1 MVDRGS
7 FDYYRD
13 VFPHSELPSSEGGT
27 PSQLHAALRET
38 DRLLSDFAALEARV
52 MNDGR
57 LSAAGKREVLNE
69 WVAENIPAL
78 AKRSAS
84 IHEAVERSTKTTYE
98 RAEEDLAIEAE
109 CKHGPE
115 IRAWLAK
122 KGPLERNDILR
133 RQLAN
138 GDLSG
143 ARAVLDGPSYLSG
156 IDDET
161 TLADLREDT
170 LRRVAPK
177 RFERLDAITRGGGIA
192 KMALSAA
199 TRAIEEIASAPIVTG
214 SPPAPREAPKVVTPD
229 PETQRRITEATEAAI
244 ARQEQTLRRPRE
256 ACGLLAKAC
265 ALGSP
270 KSAPDGLDFAA
281 FLVIGSAFSV
291 SRPAPGDTTLTLHRG
306 QRGIVNR
313 RLFILIHSQH
323 SVCCGRVEWIRINL
337 RWKGCACCTRAS
349 RPV

>member
-1 MVDRGS
+1 MVNRRS

-27 PSQLHAALRET
+27 PSQLHAALREA

-52 MNDGR
+52 INDGR
-57 LSAAGKREVLNE
+57 LSTAGKREVLTE

-115 IRAWLAK
+115 VRAWLSRL
-122 KGPLERNDILR
+122 GPTERSDALR
-133 RQLAN
+133 RQLAK

-143 ARAVLDGPSYLSG
+143 ARAVLDAPGYLSG
-156 IDDET
+156 FESET
-161 TLADLREDT
+161 EVADLREDT

-214 SPPAPREAPKVVTPD
+214 SEPTAGPAPKAVPLD
-229 PETQRRITEATEAAI
+229 PETQRRIAEATEAAL
-244 ARQEQTLRRPRE
+244 ARQDQLRADE
-256 ACGLLAKAC
+256 AAQ
-265 ALGSP
+265 
-270 KSAPDGLDFAA
+270 AA
-281 FLVIGSAFSV
+281 A
-291 SRPAPGDTTLTLHRG
+291 
-306 QRGIVNR
+306 
-313 RLFILIHSQH
+313 
-323 SVCCGRVEWIRINL
+323 
-337 RWKGCACCTRAS
+337 
-349 RPV
+349 